1 MSTLKI
7 EEPTVCDSSVDR
19 YAKVLSVSQCTEWD
33 CKLVLMISQKGYWA
47 DIWFTRV
54 FDNQPLYNSIK
65 AGDKIYT
72 EGLQF
77 TKNFYKLIKLQYAN
91 FESCS
96 ICGKYF
102 EGECCSE
109 LSNNNITRKIEGI
122 WVLKKISK
130 SLQHQTLLFKKQG
143 TGLADVIGVAQFKGY
158 MKFLKEP
165 EIGKDYILDGWQ
177 DIETRRNSV
186 IIPSLFI

>member
-54 FDNQPLYNSIK
+54 FNNQPLYNSIK